1 MAKNINV
8 LKSTAVVGAFTLL
21 SRVLGLVREMLQ
33 SRLIGAKTEQSAFA
47 LAFAIPNMARKL
59 FGEGAL
65 TAAFVP
71 VFKGELEKE
80 GRERAARLARS
91 VMTMMLL
98 MLAAVVALCFGGL
111 ECAFRIRAHMGI
123 VECQRVV
130 LTVKLVKTLLP
141 YMMFI
146 CGAAFG
152 MGILNSMGRFVAS
165 SFMPCLLNVFWIAI
179 LAWLALSGLI
189 HDAYP
194 GFMPGVFSEC
204 GLELRIHRVAVA
216 ILVAGAAQ
224 MAFMMWRMSKAGV
237 SPIPLFSGWFAPKAK
252 LVWKNTAIAAFG
264 AGAVQISYLVDTAL
278 AQLASDWAAGVI
290 SYAERLMDLPL
301 GVVGAAFG
309 TVLLPAFAERF
320 SKSDSEGAREVFV
333 SSTRNMMFVMIPAAV
348 GLAVLAPETVSV
360 IYRGGEFDAVAV
372 TRVSRAVACYA
383 VGLAFFGLNKT
394 LVPWFQA
401 QNDMKTPLRVSVSAV
416 VLNMA
421 LNMCAVL
428 LLPVE
433 WRHVGLAAS
442 TVLCSFA
449 SVSALAVLARRRNGD
464 MGYRALASDVARMA
478 AAALAMGALLVA
490 LKAVFA
496 FPSDGGVLRR
506 TLVLGAEIAAGG
518 VAYLAVALALMPGMR
533 DLRKLRRRR

>member
-8 LKSTAVVGAFTLL
+8 LKSTAVVGAFTML
-21 SRVLGLVREMLQ
+21 SRILGLVREMFQ
-33 SRLIGAKTEQSAFA
+33 SRLIGAGMEQSAFA

-80 GRERAARLARS
+80 GREHAAKLARS
-91 VMTMMLL
+91 VMTMVLL
-98 MLAAVVALCFGGL
+98 MLAAVVALCLGGL
-111 ECAFRIRAHMGI
+111 EIAVHFRDSVGLSDSKRLL
-123 VECQRVV
+123 
-130 LTVKLVKTLLP
+130 LTVRLVKTLLP
-141 YMMFI
+141 YMIFI

-152 MGILNSMGRFVAS
+152 MGVLNSMGRFKAS
-165 SFMPCLLNVFWIAI
+165 SFMPCLLNLFWIGS
-179 LAWLALSGLI
+179 LAWISFWPDMRL
-189 HDAYP
+189 DQ
-194 GFMPGVFSEC
+194 
-204 GLELRIHRVAVA
+204 RIHRVAVA

-237 SPIPLFSGWFAPKAK
+237 SPLPLFSGWFSPKAK

-290 SYAERLMDLPL
+290 GYAERLMDLPL

-309 TVLLPAFAERF
+309 TVLLPAYAERF
-320 SKSDSEGAREVFV
+320 SKNDASGARDVFV

-348 GLAVLAPETVSV
+348 GLAVLAPECVSV

-383 VGLAFFGLNKT
+383 VGLAFFGLNKS

-401 QNDMKTPLRVSVSAV
+401 QNDMKTPLKVSVSAV
-416 VLNMA
+416 VLNMV
-421 LNMCAVL
+421 LNLGVVL
-428 LLPVE
+428 FLPVE

-442 TVLCSFA
+442 TVLCSA
-449 SVSALAVLARRRNGD
+449 LSVAALAVLARRMHGD
-464 MGYRALASDVARMA
+464 MGYRALFSDILRIA
-478 AAALAMGALLVA
+478 AAAAAMGAVLVA
-490 LKAVFA
+490 ARTFME
-496 FPSDGGVLRR
+496 FPYDAGMLRR
-506 TLVLGAEIAAGG
+506 VLSLAAEIAAGG
-518 VAYLAVALALMPGMR
+518 VAYLAAAFALMPGMR

>member
-8 LKSTAVVGAFTLL
+8 LKSTAVVGAFTML
-21 SRVLGLVREMLQ
+21 SRVLGLVREMFQ
-33 SRLIGAKTEQSAFA
+33 SRLIGAGMEQSAFA

-80 GRERAARLARS
+80 GREQAAKLARS
-91 VMTMMLL
+91 VMTMVLL
-98 MLAAVVALCFGGL
+98 MLAAVVALCLGGL
-111 ECAFRIRAHMGI
+111 EFAVHFRESLGLSDSR
-123 VECQRVV
+123 RLL
-130 LTVKLVKTLLP
+130 LTVRLVKTLLP

-152 MGILNSMGRFVAS
+152 MGVLNSMGRFKAS
-165 SFMPCLLNVFWIAI
+165 SFMPSLLNLFWIGS
-179 LAWLALSGLI
+179 LAWISFWPDMRL
-189 HDAYP
+189 DQ
-194 GFMPGVFSEC
+194 
-204 GLELRIHRVAVA
+204 RIHRVAIA

-237 SPIPLFSGWFAPKAK
+237 SPLPSFSGWFAPKAK

-290 SYAERLMDLPL
+290 GYAERLMDLPL

-309 TVLLPAFAERF
+309 TVLLPAYAERF
-320 SKSDSEGAREVFV
+320 SKNDASGARDVFV

-348 GLAVLAPETVSV
+348 GLAVLAPECVSV

-383 VGLAFFGLNKT
+383 VGLAFFGLNKS

-401 QNDMKTPLRVSVSAV
+401 QNDMKTPLKVSVSAV

-421 LNMCAVL
+421 LNLCAVL
-428 LLPVE
+428 LLPLE

-442 TVLCSFA
+442 TVLCSGL
-449 SVSALAVLARRRNGD
+449 SVAALSVLAKRMNGD
-464 MGYRALASDVARMA
+464 MGYASLLPDLARIA
-478 AAALAMGALLVA
+478 AAAAAMGVVLVGV
-490 LKAVFA
+490 KAA
-496 FPSDGGVLRR
+496 FLFPDGGTLCRVLA
-506 TLVLGAEIAAGG
+506 LGGEIAAGG
-518 VAYLAVALALMPGMR
+518 VAYFAVAFALMPGMR